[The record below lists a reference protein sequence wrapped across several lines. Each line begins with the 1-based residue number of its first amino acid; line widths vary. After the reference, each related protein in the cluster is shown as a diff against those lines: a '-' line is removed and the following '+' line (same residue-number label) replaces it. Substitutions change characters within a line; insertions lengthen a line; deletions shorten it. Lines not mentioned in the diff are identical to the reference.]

1 MSPVLNP
8 PRSAPAQGPKPA
20 VLIGIAGAA
29 AGALALVLLLRWLI
43 PSVPFVDRIT
53 VVNPTVFH
61 IEVEVGSAED
71 HGGLVLGA
79 VAREQTQNFTA
90 VLDQGRRWV
99 FRFSSGGKLG
109 GHVVLSRH
117 EMESSGWRVSVP
129 PEVGERLQANGL
141 LPSAPE

>member
-29 AGALALVLLLRWLI
+29 AGALALARLVGWLI
-43 PSVPFVDRIT
+43 PTVPFVDRIT

-61 IEVEVGSAED
+61 LEVEVGSAED
-71 HGGLVLGA
+71 GGGLVLGA

-109 GHVVLSRH
+109 GQVIASRD
-117 EMESSGWRVSVP
+117 EMERSGWRVTVP
-129 PEVGERLQANGL
+129 PEVDEHLRANGL